1 MISRPLDGRWLAAA
15 VVVAYALV
23 FGMAVR
29 AWGTDRAFLAAG
41 VPTVGRHFSDLY
53 VFPAAATEFAHG
65 GNPYLSNP
73 TDPWQ
78 RTYNYPRVWL
88 LFMRYSPAA
97 VPLFGFGLA
106 AAWLVILGL
115 SWGRLSPLQGLLAGA
130 AACSPPAMLA
140 LERGN
145 SDLIIFLLLAAALA
159 GLARGWRIAGW
170 FGLFFASVLKLYPA
184 VSFAVLA
191 QGGWRRA
198 QGWLWAAVG
207 GLGAWTLLNLDEI
220 RAIAHNTPTGG
231 PAISYG
237 SAVLFSIAD
246 LLQQERTGTWAGY
259 SSHAWLGGAA
269 AALLAG
275 LMAWV
280 GFQRCSAAPTPAF
293 DRALAGFQA
302 GALVYIATFILGSNF
317 AYRQIF
323 LLLGL
328 PWLLRR
334 DDAFPLPQA
343 RVAAA
348 GGLFLLLWANPQWW
362 LPLIALREIASWGL
376 VALLA
381 CLVGGTLPSRA
392 SPEDA
397 AGNQV

>member
-1 MISRPLDGRWLAAA
+1 MAPTARSDGRWIAAGILVAYGLLLWAA
-15 VVVAYALV
+15 VRTRGTEPAL
-23 FGMAVR
+23 
-29 AWGTDRAFLAAG
+29 LAAG
-41 VPTVGRHFSDLY
+41 VPSVGRPFSDLY
-53 VFPAAATEFAHG
+53 LFPAAAGEFARG

-73 TDPWQ
+73 SDPWQ
-78 RTYNYPRVWL
+78 RTYNYPRLWL

-97 VPLFGFGLA
+97 VPALGLGLG
-106 AAWLVILGL
+106 AAWLIVLGFG
-115 SWGRLSPLQGLLAGA
+115 WGRLSPLQGLLAGA

-145 SDLIIFLLLAAALA
+145 SDLIIFLLIAAALA
-159 GLARGWRIAGW
+159 GLARGWRAAGW
-170 FGLFFASVLKLYPA
+170 FGHFLASLLKLFPA
-184 VSFAVLA
+184 VGFAVLA

-198 QGWLWAAVG
+198 QGWLWAAAG
-207 GLGAWTLLNLDEI
+207 GLGAWAFLNLDEI

-237 SAVLFSIAD
+237 SAVVFTIAD
-246 LLQQERTGTWAGY
+246 LLHQEHTGAWAGY
-259 SSHAWLGGAA
+259 SAHAWLGGAA

-275 LMAWV
+275 AMGWS
-280 GFQRCSAAPTPAF
+280 GFRRRSPAAAPIF

-302 GALVYIATFILGSNF
+302 GALIYVATFILGSNF

-334 DDAFPLPQA
+334 EGAFPLP
-343 RVAAA
+343 RIRAAA
-348 GGLFLLLWANPQWW
+348 AAGLFLLLWANPQWW

-381 CLVGGTLPSRA
+381 CLLGASLPGPDETAGG
-392 SPEDA
+392 
-397 AGNQV
+397 